1 MSDPNKL
8 IVVDTNCLVRIYFS
22 DLRPILG
29 KPVSGYTLKTLSGL
43 AQELK
48 NLASR
53 RGDLYWLTSPIIQ
66 TEVEAAAIQLT
77 RAQTKAVD
85 DGARGI
91 QQFGNGE
98 LLRYCQSQQI
108 IKIRALHRN
117 DAKALSAALELGAA
131 LATDEWPLR
140 YVADLYDG
148 DDEGNPLQLF
158 SSVELIE
165 LLEREG
171 QITRAERIK
180 IYADW
185 LRNGESLLRETP
197 EIYQRLFNEK
207 APTAQG

>member
-1 MSDPNKL
+1 
-8 IVVDTNCLVRIYFS
+8 
-22 DLRPILG
+22 
-29 KPVSGYTLKTLSGL
+29 
-43 AQELK
+43 
-48 NLASR
+48 
-53 RGDLYWLTSPIIQ
+53 
-66 TEVEAAAIQLT
+66 VE
-77 RAQTKAVD
+77 
-85 DGARGI
+85 DGALGI
-91 QQFGNGE
+91 QKLGNGE
-98 LLRYCQSQQI
+98 LLRYCQSKE
-108 IKIRALHRN
+108 IKTRALHRN
-117 DAKALSAALELGAA
+117 DAKSLSAALELGAA

-140 YVADLYDG
+140 YVADLYEA

-197 EIYQRLFNEK
+197 EIYMRLFNEM